1 VTNVQ
6 LRSALSS
13 AFRRLALH
21 YPASGFAKQAGPLLD
36 EWERELNGIWLDA
49 IDPAVSAWI
58 NRSEYPPKLAD
69 IRREVRALMPKHEP
83 VARHQEPACLTCGRL
98 EPEWVEAVPVGSQT
112 GHTRLFCRCA
122 ITTGHALY
130 ADEWRQLQSVRL
142 PHPAHAA

>member
-1 VTNVQ
+1 MTNVQ

-58 NRSEYPPKLAD
+58 EDALAEARFVIED
-69 IRREVRALMPKHEP
+69 EPYRA
-83 VARHQEPACLTCGRL
+83 GR
-98 EPEWVEAVPVGSQT
+98 
-112 GHTRLFCRCA
+112 
-122 ITTGHALY
+122 
-130 ADEWRQLQSVRL
+130 
-142 PHPAHAA
+142 